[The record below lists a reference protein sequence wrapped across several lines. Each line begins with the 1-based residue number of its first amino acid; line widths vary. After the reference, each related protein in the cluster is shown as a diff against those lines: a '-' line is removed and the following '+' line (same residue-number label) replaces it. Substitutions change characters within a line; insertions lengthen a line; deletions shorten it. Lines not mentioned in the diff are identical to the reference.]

1 MVSPRDQNFFV
12 TAGDWLRGP
21 WWESMNRWYV
31 KSLEPCSSKV
41 KGEHPLPVKNT
52 MLIPDSQKF
61 FQCELESLRTQLQAQ
76 TKAFEFLNHS
86 VTMLEKESCLQQ
98 IKIQQLE
105 EVWSP
110 LSLQGEKE
118 GRKRAEDQS
127 QQELHGALAQGLQE
141 LQKTLRDSEELQ
153 QARTTRCLQ
162 LLAQE
167 IRDSKK
173 FLWEELELVR
183 EEVTFIYQKLQAQED
198 EISENLLNIQKMQK
212 TQVKCRKV
220 LTKMKQQA
228 YEPCSYPE
236 AEEVLAEGN
245 CTWKDDLQ
253 KELSNIWSAV
263 HSLQNSIDCLALSMG
278 TRPRASCLKG
288 PAFAM
293 AGGRPHLKRSFSII
307 PCFVFVES
315 VLLGIVILLAY
326 RLEFTDT
333 FPVHTQGFFCY
344 DSAYAKPYPGPE
356 AASRAPPALIYA
368 LVTAG
373 PTFTILLGELARA
386 FFPAPPSASPVS
398 GESTIVSGACCRFSP
413 PLRRLVRFLGVYS
426 FGLFTT
432 TIFANA
438 GQVVTGNPTPHFLSV
453 CRPNYTALGCPPPSP
468 DRPGPDRFVTDQSA
482 CAGSPSLVAAAR
494 RAFPCKDAALC
505 AYAVT
510 YTAMYVTLVFRVK
523 GSRLVKP
530 SLCLA
535 LLCPAFLV
543 GVVRVAEYRNHWSDV
558 LAGFLTGAAIATFLV
573 TCVVHN
579 FQSRPPSG
587 RRLSPWEDLSQAP
600 TMDSPL
606 EKLSVAQEAE
616 TCRPHSTPARLTPS
630 KPQNCARRGHLIPS
644 CVSSRAPAMCS
655 SPRVPRPRLR
665 SEPTPLPLPLP
676 LPAPTP
682 SQGPSPSSPGPGGPG
697 GGGGRGRKLL
707 LPTPLLRDL
716 YTLSGLHPS
725 PFHRDNFSP
734 YLFASRDHLL

>member
-1 MVSPRDQNFFV
+1 MQIMLPEAPPLSPPRSLRCAARRGPAGRRRLHLCVRSLAGRLSVSPAAPGPSRWIRGSGGGSLDPSKPRGWGTGPRVPTLTCLGLSFQICAMGV
-12 TAGDWLRGP
+12 T
-21 WWESMNRWYV
+21 
-31 KSLEPCSSKV
+31 
-41 KGEHPLPVKNT
+41 
-52 MLIPDSQKF
+52 IP
-61 FQCELESLRTQLQAQ
+61 A
-76 TKAFEFLNHS
+76 
-86 VTMLEKESCLQQ
+86 
-98 IKIQQLE
+98 
-105 EVWSP
+105 
-110 LSLQGEKE
+110 
-118 GRKRAEDQS
+118 
-127 QQELHGALAQGLQE
+127 
-141 LQKTLRDSEELQ
+141 
-153 QARTTRCLQ
+153 
-162 LLAQE
+162 LLAA
-167 IRDSKK
+167 RSG
-173 FLWEELELVR
+173 
-183 EEVTFIYQKLQAQED
+183 
-198 EISENLLNIQKMQK
+198 
-212 TQVKCRKV
+212 C
-220 LTKMKQQA
+220 
-228 YEPCSYPE
+228 
-236 AEEVLAEGN
+236 
-245 CTWKDDLQ
+245 
-253 KELSNIWSAV
+253 
-263 HSLQNSIDCLALSMG
+263 
-278 TRPRASCLKG
+278 
-288 PAFAM
+288 PAFTM
-293 AGGRPHLKRSFSII
+293 AGGRPQLKRSFSII
-307 PCFVFVES
+307 PCFVFVE
-315 VLLGIVILLAY
+315 
-326 RLEFTDT
+326 
-333 FPVHTQGFFCY
+333 GFFCY
-344 DSAYAKPYPGPE
+344 DSTYAKPYPGPE

-373 PTFTILLGELARA
+373 PTLTILLGELARA
-386 FFPAPPSASPVS
+386 FFPAPPSAIPVI
-398 GESTIVSGACCRFSP
+398 GERTIVSGACCRFSP

-468 DRPGPDRFVTDQSA
+468 DRPGPNRFVTDQGA

-505 AYAVT
+505 AYAVA

-587 RRLSPWEDLSQAP
+587 RRLSPWEDLGQTP
-600 TMDSPL
+600 TMDSRL
-606 EKLSVAQEAE
+606 EKLSVAQEPEA
-616 TCRPHSTPARLTPS
+616 CRPHSTPARLTPS
-630 KPQNCARRGHLIPS
+630 KPQNCAHRGHLIPS

-676 LPAPTP
+676 LPTPTP

-716 YTLSGLHPS
+716 YTLSGLYPS